1 MKKIVRGAIYYA
13 DLDPTV
19 VSEEKGCRPVVILQ
33 NNIGNKFSTT
43 TLIAPISTKNYK
55 GKTQPTHIEIKQL
68 ENIRPGSIL
77 LLEQIRTIDKVR
89 IKGFIDY
96 LNEEQMKMV
105 DKALM
110 ISLGLTSKKKEEN
123 NCKN

>member
-19 VSEEKGCRPVVILQ
+19 GSEEKGCRPVVILQ

-55 GKTQPTHIEIKQL
+55 GMTQPTHIEIKQL
-68 ENIRPGSIL
+68 ENIRPGLIL

-123 NCKN
+123 NCED